1 MMDLRYH
8 LASLMSVFLA
18 LAVGIIVGVSLG
30 SSERQ
35 AATIR
40 HLQEDVAAIRAEDS
54 HVKEVNA
61 DLQHRLTTHEA
72 AEQQDLLPL
81 VVRGRLAG
89 NRVALLLTGGD
100 AAEELRAPLTRAL
113 HLAGAEVLVIR
124 FPRDEGA
131 IPDDPA
137 ASKPA
142 EASSEAH
149 GASSHS
155 SSRGPHPA
163 LTPTDAPDLTEVE
176 AGLLARAFQEGRPA
190 ALDELRTRM
199 PDMEVVGDL
208 HAPIHRWLLLCPNEQ
223 PEYVRHVAGG
233 GGIEVA
239 IARAAQHDGALLV
252 AAEPETAPDAAG
264 SAAPGAAG
272 SPRSHEAASLLPALA
287 GLEAATVDDVDTT
300 AGQIAAVLAL
310 AGAHGSFGTGP
321 SATRL
326 LPAGEAHPSNPL
338 PHP

>member
-35 AATIR
+35 EATIR
-40 HLQEDVAAIRAEDS
+40 QLQEDVAAIRAEDS

-89 NRVALLLTGGD
+89 NRVALLLSGGD

-113 HLAGAEVLVIR
+113 HFAGADVFAIR
-124 FPRDEGA
+124 LPRGESA
-131 IPDDPA
+131 PPDDPGG
-137 ASKPA
+137 SKPA
-142 EASSEAH
+142 AARAEAH
-149 GASSHS
+149 GTTPHS
-155 SSRGPHPA
+155 SSRGPHPSP
-163 LTPTDAPDLTEVE
+163 TPPDAPDPAEMA

-190 ALDELRTRM
+190 LLDELRARM
-199 PDMEVVGDL
+199 PDVEVIGDL
-208 HAPIHRWLLLCPNEQ
+208 RAPIRRWLLLCPNDQ
-223 PEYVRHVAGG
+223 PEYARHAAAG

-239 IARAAQHDGALLV
+239 VARAAQHGGALLV
-252 AAEPETAPDAAG
+252 AVEPEAAPVSGG
-264 SAAPGAAG
+264 SAVTGAAG
-272 SPRSHEAASLLPALA
+272 SPRSQEVASLLPALA
-287 GLEAATVDDVDTT
+287 GLGATTVDDVETT

-310 AGAHGSFGTGP
+310 AGARGNFGTGP
-321 SATRL
+321 NATGL
-326 LPAGEAHPSNPL
+326 LPAIEPHPSSPL
-338 PHP
+338 SHP

>member
-18 LAVGIIVGVSLG
+18 LAVGIVVGVSLG

-40 HLQEDVAAIRAEDS
+40 RLQLDVAAIRAEDS

-100 AAEELRAPLTRAL
+100 ATEELRAPLSRAL
-113 HLAGAEVLVIR
+113 RLAGADVLMIR
-124 FPRDEGA
+124 LPRGEGTAPDDLGGGKTEGARDETRG
-131 IPDDPA
+131 ISPR
-137 ASKPA
+137 
-142 EASSEAH
+142 
-149 GASSHS
+149 S
-155 SSRGPHPA
+155 SSRGPHPSPA
-163 LTPTDAPDLTEVE
+163 SPNAPDPLEMA
-176 AGLLARAFQEGRPA
+176 AGLLARALQEGRPA
-190 ALDELRTRM
+190 LLDELRARM
-199 PDMEVVGDL
+199 PSVEVIGDL
-208 HAPIHRWLLLCPNEQ
+208 HAPIHRWLLLCPNDQ
-223 PEYVRHVAGG
+223 PDYARHAAAG

-239 IARAAQHDGALLV
+239 VARGAQHSGALLV
-252 AAEPETAPDAAG
+252 AAEPEAGPDSEGGAVPAAV
-264 SAAPGAAG
+264 G

-287 GLEAATVDDVDTT
+287 GLGAATVDDVDST

-326 LPAGEAHPSNPL
+326 LPASEVHPSPPL